1 MRTRKCFVITYI
13 LWDSIAR
20 GHEFLCQ
27 VVVYTRTDWI
37 GRSASIF
44 CSKLSKNPKYAYFT
58 SPTVL
63 ISQKTSPYMDKSQ
76 QKVRGVA
83 PPPSPAGLANAE
95 LGLRILAFTEDKNAS
110 SYILDSPHDP
120 YAHVPTVGINK
131 SKARRGLR
139 APCLTTQHVHACVT
153 GSLDHGGVSSGPEKS
168 PSDLIL
174 YSIALGSCH
183 FTPLLSMYLRVQ

>member
-1 MRTRKCFVITYI
+1 MPSRRLHSNRSNRK
-13 LWDSIAR
+13 
-20 GHEFLCQ
+20 
-27 VVVYTRTDWI
+27 I
-37 GRSASIF
+37 GEYLLFKIVQ
-44 CSKLSKNPKYAYFT
+44 KNPKYAYFA
-58 SPTVL
+58 SPILL

-83 PPPSPAGLANAE
+83 PPPSPAGLANAD
-95 LGLRILAFTEDKNAS
+95 LGLRILAFTDDKNAS

-120 YAHVPTVGINK
+120 CAHVPTVGINK
-131 SKARRGLR
+131 PPKARRGLR
-139 APCLTTQHVHACVT
+139 APCLTTQHVHAFVT
-153 GSLDHGGVSSGPEKS
+153 GSLDHGGVSSGPKKS